1 MDAIQRIFTDLA
13 GMLFLYISVRF
24 LILNSHMCIYY
35 LSPYFRSFS
44 VILVTLIHFGAKR
57 VVRRRIS
64 PF

>member
-35 LSPYFRSFS
+35 LSP
-44 VILVTLIHFGAKR
+44 
-57 VVRRRIS
+57 
-64 PF
+64 